1 MKKFASINK
10 RSSQL
15 FLTKRAQTFLKIA
28 SIYDEFGDYKMAEA
42 IQAEAIKYSKYIKV
56 AEDLSDDAAEL
67 NDTADVIEDI
77 ENIPLENTREFI
89 DSLAHPE
96 LRHPVLNS
104 IPPESKFGNDHGYLS
119 GSDLGLHHGATTYIE
134 KINGFNDVVRLLLTW
149 LSAGGNNI
157 YKSLVSVSDNYRKL
171 KADLEAIDSTTLDDK
186 NRHIKIIL
194 DDLVSFNKTLGA
206 AFAAY
211 YKNSSF
217 LFSNF
222 SHLAKHLQE
231 GTIDQT
237 DVDTI
242 KIRIKQG
249 KEDVDFS
256 IQRKNEVIEALPE
269 LPSDPELANKIVFYL
284 YKKLIKRETTI
295 EAISKTDVKKL
306 SLAILYGN
314 NEYEQIKAKYEII
327 NYLPENI
334 VMSVIDKP
342 VSHLDRSMTDTINK
356 ILGFQTEVDYK
367 SPVFKFLYDYLSKH
381 PQIGKKFR
389 DEGYPVKV
397 KYNDLLYILKF
408 ISPDQVD
415 AYLNNEFPSQ
425 KFDRFIS
432 LGNFLHEEGQL
443 PDYNAVCTEIMNI
456 TGSRDVWKNLNYY
469 ILYKTN
475 KDKALTVFEN
485 FKGKYYRT
493 SAITEVNL
501 VIVNPET
508 YLDYLINNINSENL
522 ITKTD
527 ELNVAFTR
535 LGNELF
541 KYPPLLIDEICN
553 NISKVFSYDDPKVFE
568 LPSKIMANN
577 PDFSSFTE
585 DEQKNALRFFRAN
598 ENYIEIPYN
607 KILNFKKFSEI
618 PQSETAANHLLMFGE
633 LTPQWVKRT
642 PRNTG
647 YSTSP
652 ELLKQVGKEILD
664 NGFFLGSIDTVF
676 TLFTNNS
683 VSDENKNR
691 PLQELIIA
699 KNAAKSSNQSEL
711 DEKLLLVDQV
721 KESIRKAAEINPEY
735 KALVPGSRDY
745 YYIVSYL
752 CHNYSVRGQ
761 SVQSFLKLRDMRMKA
776 RITDQFSINY
786 DQSTA
791 DVIKTVISETGLEP
805 TSTNYKKVFNI
816 YELARRYKTFSYDN
830 ISDNL
835 FIATLINI
843 VNKYKNEYDIYYDKS
858 NSGEIV
864 DLLKQYILDP
874 NVPEFKIVNN
884 LDFIITEEDRNF
896 YDGHYD
902 AIDPYYNNIANTVS
916 IFGRLL
922 PVVLDKFAQTYLKMS
937 NIKNINDIPLN
948 RFRETCDKFF
958 ENLPTKSQDYRGFG
972 QFFIQRFKKVSDLG
986 EIRKIGEDW
995 NSTLRIFDENNRVV
1009 GTEVLRDIALRH
1021 SMEELSYMLQMTFFS
1036 EIYEDYE
1043 NANRDFVKVFC
1054 KYDSYFENAKK
1065 YENDKRITSRKYPL
1079 REKIYLDS
1087 LNVPLPSWANYRKT
1101 IHKPNSKSKIT
1112 LRFLPRSDAR
1122 GLYLG
1127 VIADCCQH
1135 LDSQA
1140 ACCAIDGQLSP
1151 KAAFMIFELDGE
1163 WIAQC
1168 YTWEDNIGN
1177 ICIDSFE
1184 TIGDEAYHSDTNRQ
1198 VIKDLLI
1205 DFAKSSSNDN
1215 IITIGSNRFDFDPTS
1230 YKLRNPTQSY
1240 FDYTDTLDYIS
1251 LYRADHENQSVIID
1265 SRINP
1270 ISYEEYL
1277 RKNPVHYGGDLC
1289 PICGEMSINV
1299 DGQCE
1304 HCNYDPDD
1312 YKRCPRCE
1320 MITLEDG
1327 QCQNRDCDFE
1337 YSECPSCE
1345 QDEYDSENEECNYCG
1360 FSTTGCDECPKCGES
1375 TLKDGECR
1383 HHDCDYNVNNY
1394 DECLRCDEFTVED
1407 GECILCGYRTDEAE
1421 IDEEEEE
1428 EDE

>member
-28 SIYDEFGDYKMAEA
+28 SIYDEFGDYRMAEA

-56 AEDLSDDAAEL
+56 AQDLSDDDAAEL
-67 NDTADVIEDI
+67 NDTADVNEDI
-77 ENIPLENTREFI
+77 ENIPLEKTRDFI
-89 DSLAHPE
+89 DNLAHPE

-104 IPPESKFGNDHGYLS
+104 IPAESKFGDDHGYLS
-119 GSDLGLHHGATTYIE
+119 GSDLGLHHGAVAYLE
-134 KINGFNDVVRLLLTW
+134 KINGFNDVVKLLLTW

-157 YKSLVSVSDNYRKL
+157 YKSLVSVSDNYRNL
-171 KADLEAIDSTTLDDK
+171 RSSLEDKDSTTLDDK
-186 NRHIKIIL
+186 NRYIKIIL
-194 DDLVSFNKTLGA
+194 NDSVSFSKTIGA
-206 AFAAY
+206 ALAAY
-211 YKNSSF
+211 YKNPSF
-217 LFSNF
+217 LFANYSQLIKNI
-222 SHLAKHLQE
+222 AE
-231 GTIDQT
+231 GTIDAES
-237 DVDTI
+237 VATI
-242 KIRIKQG
+242 KIKIKIG
-249 KEDVDFS
+249 NEDIDFS

-295 EAISKTDVKKL
+295 EDITKTDIKNL
-306 SLAILYGN
+306 SLAVLYGN
-314 NEYEQIKAKYEII
+314 NEYEQIKAKYEIL
-327 NYLPENI
+327 NYLPEN
-334 VMSVIDKP
+334 VAMSVLDKP
-342 VSHLDRSMTDTINK
+342 VSHLDRSMSATINK
-356 ILGFQTEVDYK
+356 IIGFETEVDYK
-367 SPVFKFLYDYLSKH
+367 SPVFKFLYDYLSQH
-381 PQIGKKFR
+381 PQVGKKFR

-425 KFDRFIS
+425 RADRFVS
-432 LGNFLHEEGQL
+432 LGNFLYVEGQL
-443 PDYNAVCTEIMNI
+443 PDYDSVCTEIVNL

-485 FKGKYYRT
+485 FKGRYYRT
-493 SAITEVNL
+493 SAVTEVNL
-501 VIVNPET
+501 VIVDPET

-527 ELNVAFTR
+527 ELNVAFTK

-541 KYPPLLIDEICN
+541 KYPPVLVDEICN
-553 NISKVFSYDDPKVFE
+553 NISKVYTYDDPKVFE
-568 LPSKIMANN
+568 LPSKILANN
-577 PDFSSFTE
+577 PDFLSYTE
-585 DEQKNALRFFRAN
+585 DEQKSALRFFRSN

-607 KILNFKKFSEI
+607 KILNFKKFSGVSD
-618 PQSETAANHLLMFGE
+618 SETAANHLLMFGE

-647 YSTSP
+647 FSTPP
-652 ELLKQVGKEILD
+652 ELLKQIGKQILD

-676 TLFTNNS
+676 TLFANDY
-683 VSDENKNR
+683 VSDYNKNR
-691 PLQELIIA
+691 PIQELIIA
-699 KNAAKSSNQSEL
+699 KSTSKISYQSEL
-711 DEKLLLVDQV
+711 SEKLELIDQV
-721 KESIRKAAEINPEY
+721 KESIKKAAEINPEY

-786 DQSTA
+786 GQNTA

-805 TSTNYKKVFNI
+805 TSTNYKRVFNI
-816 YELARRYKTFSYDN
+816 YELAKRASNYAYNN
-830 ISDNL
+830 ISDNII
-835 FIATLINI
+835 IAALVDI
-843 VNKYKNEYDIYYDKS
+843 VNKYKNEYDIYYDKA

-864 DLLKQYILDP
+864 DLLRQYALDP
-874 NVPEFKIVNN
+874 NVPEFQIVNN

-902 AIDPYYNNIANTVS
+902 ALDPYYNNIANTVS

-922 PVVLDKFAQTYLKMS
+922 PIVLDKFAQTYLRMPNVKS
-937 NIKNINDIPLN
+937 IDDIPLN

-958 ENLPTKSQDYRGFG
+958 ENLPTKKQDYRGFG

-995 NSTLRIFDENNRVV
+995 TSTLKIFDENNRIV
-1009 GTEVLRDIALRH
+1009 GNEVLRDIALKH

-1043 NANRDFVKVFC
+1043 NANKDFVKVFC
-1054 KYDSYFENAKK
+1054 KYDSDFEDAKS
-1065 YENDKRITSRKYPL
+1065 YEYNRVKRKYPI

-1101 IHKPNSKSKIT
+1101 VQKPNSKSKIT
-1112 LRFLPRSDAR
+1112 LKFLPRSDAR

-1127 VIADCCQH
+1127 VIAGCCQH
-1135 LDSQA
+1135 LDGQA

-1151 KAAFMIFELDGE
+1151 KAAFMIIELDDQ

-1168 YTWEDNIGN
+1168 YTWEDNNGN

-1205 DFAKSSSNDN
+1205 DFAKSSINNN
-1215 IITIGSNRFDFDPTS
+1215 IITIGTNRFEFDRSPL
-1230 YKLRNPTQSY
+1230 KLINPTQS
-1240 FDYTDTLDYIS
+1240 FTDYTDTLSYTS
-1251 LYRADHENQSVIID
+1251 LYRDDHSNQSVIID
-1265 SRINP
+1265 SRVDP
-1270 ISYEEYL
+1270 ISYEEY
-1277 RKNPVHYGGDLC
+1277 RENNPIHYGGDLC
-1289 PICGEMSINV
+1289 PICGEMALNEDII
-1299 DGQCE
+1299 CE
-1304 HCNYDPDD
+1304 NCNYDAD
-1312 YKRCPRCE
+1312 YYSKCPKCE
-1320 MITLEDG
+1320 MSTLKDG
-1327 QCQNRDCDFE
+1327 VCQNRQCDFE
-1337 YSECPSCE
+1337 YSKCPSCE
-1345 QDEYDSENEECNYCG
+1345 SQEYNSEDEVCNNCG
-1360 FSTTGCDECPKCGES
+1360 FSFEGCDDCPKCGES
-1375 TLKDGECR
+1375 TLKDGRCR
-1383 HHDCDYNVNNY
+1383 HSDCNYDVDDY
-1394 DECLRCDEFTVED
+1394 DECPRCDEFTVEN
-1407 GECILCGYRTDEAE
+1407 GECIVCGYRTDEVE
-1421 IDEEEEE
+1421 IEEEEE